1 MLSLVGKNTDSFAR
15 FEAIHAEVS
24 GFLYDAFSSEDGL
37 LGDVDRWTQR
47 RVTMENLAKVDLV
60 LSADDPVEHC
70 YQNLIREI
78 DTEAETGI
86 YRVRKDA
93 ADPILRDLANES
105 GVSGELYRE
114 VAEIA
119 PKLFADELR
128 HSDDQLDIVWV
139 TINARYD
146 RARADAEI
154 SRIVLG
160 PLLDDADVAAD
171 MANAVRTLMYA
182 LHEDVTRRQC
192 DLPLL
197 LDGRETRD
205 LVLMVSELERRAGS
219 YVERVREI
227 ERKAGT
233 L

>member
-1 MLSLVGKNTDSFAR
+1 MLSLVGKSTDSLAR
-15 FEAIHAEVS
+15 SEAIHADVS
-24 GFLYDAFSSEDGL
+24 GFLYDVFSSERGL
-37 LGDVDRWTQR
+37 LGNVDRWTQR
-47 RVTMENLAKVDLV
+47 RVTMENLAKVELV
-60 LSADDPVEHC
+60 LAADDPVEHC

-86 YRVRKDA
+86 YLVRQDA
-93 ADPILRDLANES
+93 ADSTLRDLAIES
-105 GVSGELYRE
+105 GVSGEMYRE

-119 PKLFADELR
+119 PTLFADELR

-154 SRIVLG
+154 SKIVLG
-160 PLLDDADVAAD
+160 LLLDDAEVAAD
-171 MANAVRTLMYA
+171 MADAVRTLMYA

-197 LDGRETRD
+197 LDDRETRD

-227 ERKAGT
+227 EDKAGT

>member
-15 FEAIHAEVS
+15 SEAVHADVS

-60 LSADDPVEHC
+60 LAADDPVEHC

-86 YRVRKDA
+86 YRVRQDS

-119 PKLFADELR
+119 PTLFADELR

-160 PLLDDADVAAD
+160 LLLDDADVAAD
-171 MANAVRTLMYA
+171 MASAVRTLMYA

-192 DLPLL
+192 DMPLL
-197 LDGRETRD
+197 LDDRETRD